1 MDVLQVANG
10 ARLLRQGA
18 VIAYPTEACYGLG
31 CLPENL
37 RAVKRIL
44 RIKNRPSGMG
54 MILIADNVEA
64 LLPYLQIDNE
74 SLLDLPLASWPGPY
88 TWIFPVNHRAKHL
101 LPVANDSIAVRVTDH
116 PGAAQLCWLTQRA
129 IVSTS
134 ANRHGFAPLRTHRD
148 VHRSLGRDLDFIV
161 RGAIGQQKNPTQIRD
176 AISGQ
181 LIRAA

>member
-1 MDVLQVANG
+1 MDVLQIANG
-10 ARLLRQGA
+10 ARLLKQGA

-37 RAVKRIL
+37 NAVKRIL
-44 RIKNRPSGMG
+44 CIKNRPAGMG
-54 MILIADNVEA
+54 MILIADKVEM

-74 SLLDLPLASWPGPY
+74 SLLDKPLATWPGPY
-88 TWIFPVNHRAKHL
+88 TWIFPVNQRAKNL
-101 LPVANDSIAVRVTDH
+101 LPVSNDSVAVRVTAH
-116 PGAAQLCWLTQRA
+116 PGAAHLCALTRNA

-148 VHRSLGRDLDFIV
+148 VHRSLGRELDFIV
-161 RGAIGQQKNPTQIRD
+161 RGSIGQQKNPTQIRD

-181 LIRAA
+181 LVRAA